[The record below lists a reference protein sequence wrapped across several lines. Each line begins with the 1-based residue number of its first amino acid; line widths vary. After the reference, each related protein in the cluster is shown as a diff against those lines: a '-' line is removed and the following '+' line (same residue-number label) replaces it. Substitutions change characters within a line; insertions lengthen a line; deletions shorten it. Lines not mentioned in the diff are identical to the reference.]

1 MFVDQTSLLLALGF
15 AAFALSTT
23 LFVSWLSA
31 RSDWLILT
39 WATGAGVLVAGFA
52 GFSIYAVTSLYPLL
66 WLSNVLLTG
75 GFVVFYG
82 AAYLFTEKR
91 LGGRPLTMV
100 AGASFAAITLPFIL
114 GFDALGAI
122 IGNLTNAVLLAA
134 IARKFWQGRREAPL
148 WVSAISGLY
157 SVASLSFVPCA
168 IVIFS
173 KGALILEAPP
183 SGWAEDLN
191 SIVGLVALTGI
202 GALTLAVNQA
212 RLARQHREEA
222 NTDPLTHLFNRRAM
236 FELFEASAVAPG
248 TAVLAFDLDHFKSI
262 NDKHGHAAGDDAL
275 KRFAQVL
282 RKTMP
287 ANSWAARM
295 GGEEFLVH
303 LRETTESAAFHHAE
317 AIRSAFA
324 RETLQGPHS
333 AFRATV
339 SVGLAMPHASSDMF
353 VDLMRRA
360 DDALYVAKARGRNR
374 VVSSHGQ
381 LAA

>member
-15 AAFALSTT
+15 AAFALSIT
-23 LFVSWLSA
+23 LFVSWLAA

-82 AAYLFTEKR
+82 AACLFTEKR
-91 LGGRPLTMV
+91 LSKRPLMIV
-100 AGASFAAITLPFIL
+100 AGTALAGITLPFIF
-114 GFDALGAI
+114 GFDALGAM
-122 IGNLTNAVLLAA
+122 IGNLTNAVVLAA
-134 IARKFWQGRREAPL
+134 IARKFWQGRQEAPL
-148 WVSAISGLY
+148 WVSAICGLY
-157 SVASLSFVPCA
+157 TIAALSFIPCA
-168 IVIFS
+168 IVIYS
-173 KGALILEAPP
+173 KGALVLQAPP

-222 NTDPLTHLFNRRAM
+222 NTDPLTRLFNRRAM

-248 TAVLAFDLDHFKSI
+248 TAVLAFDLDNFKSI

-282 RKTMP
+282 RKTIP

-303 LRETTESAAFHHAE
+303 LRETTEGAAFHCAD
-317 AIRSAFA
+317 AVRAAFA
-324 RETLQGPHS
+324 RESLQGPHS
-333 AFRATV
+333 TFRVTV
-339 SVGLAMPHASSDMF
+339 SVGLAMPRGASDLF

-360 DDALYVAKARGRNR
+360 DDALYAAKAAGRNR
-374 VVSSHGQ
+374 VVSASGQ